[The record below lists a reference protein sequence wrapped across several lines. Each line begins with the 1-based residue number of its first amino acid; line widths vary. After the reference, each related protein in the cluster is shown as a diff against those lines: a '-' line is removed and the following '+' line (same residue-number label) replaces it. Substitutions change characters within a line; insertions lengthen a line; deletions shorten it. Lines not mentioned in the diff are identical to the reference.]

1 MADIDPVIE
10 HRSQYA
16 VEVLSRYTPVAAAYL
31 FGSWVE
37 GSADEESDIDLAVFL
52 EDIESWDLATRA
64 HTAAWYKRRQAMI
77 SNCIS
82 SPLVRCTNPTS
93 PVSPRISWRMVSLSN
108 RKVQS
113 VSSHAGDR
121 V

>member
-1 MADIDPVIE
+1 MADIDAVIE

-37 GSADEESDIDLAVFL
+37 GSADGESDIDLAVFL

-64 HTAAWYKRRQAMI
+64 HTAA
-77 SNCIS
+77 
-82 SPLVRCTNPTS
+82 LVQE
-93 PVSPRISWRMVSLSN
+93 
-108 RKVQS
+108 K
-113 VSSHAGDR
+113 AGDDIQLHFFSAR
-121 V
+121 SLHQPEVASFAAYILAHGAPIKPQGGGDGQDYRSAN

>member
-1 MADIDPVIE
+1 MADIDAVIE

-37 GSADEESDIDLAVFL
+37 GSTDEESDIDLAVFL

-64 HTAAWYKRRQAMI
+64 HTAA
-77 SNCIS
+77 
-82 SPLVRCTNPTS
+82 LVRE
-93 PVSPRISWRMVSLSN
+93 
-108 RKVQS
+108 K
-113 VSSHAGDR
+113 AGDDIKLHFLSAR
-121 V
+121 SRHQPEPASFAAYVLTHGVPIKPQSGSGGQDHRSAS

>member
-1 MADIDPVIE
+1 MADIDAVIE

-31 FGSWVE
+31 FGSH
-37 GSADEESDIDLAVFL
+37 F
-52 EDIESWDLATRA
+52 
-64 HTAAWYKRRQAMI
+64 
-77 SNCIS
+77 IS

-93 PVSPRISWRMVSLSN
+93 PVSPRISWRMVYLSN